1 MLAAAAFCGDVEKVT
16 GRRPALMTAG
26 RDPSGDVVIVG
37 TIGHSALVDG
47 LARAGKIDI
56 APVAGKWEAC
66 LTQVVDNPMPG
77 VARALVIAGSDK
89 RGTIFGIYT
98 MSEQIGVSPWYW
110 WADVPVRHRERLYV
124 VPGRWVE
131 GGPAVKYRGIFLNDE
146 APSLT
151 GWAKKRYGGYNHLFY
166 TTVFELL
173 LRLRANALW
182 PAMWSS
188 AFNEDDPENAR
199 LADEYGI
206 VMSTS
211 HHEPMLRA
219 QQEWKRHGKG
229 PWDYEANGAELR
241 DFWREGVRR
250 NRAYESL
257 YTVGMRGD
265 GDKPMSRDNNV
276 ALLERIVADQRQILK
291 EEMNPDI
298 AKVPQVWALY
308 KEVQSYYE
316 QGMRVPDDVT
326 LLWSDDNFGNLR
338 RVPTDSERSRAG
350 GAGIYYHFD
359 YVGGPRSY
367 KWICTVPTTK
377 VWEQMN
383 LAYRYGADRLWIVN
397 VGDLKPMEL
406 DIDFFLNLA
415 WSPDAWPRE
424 RIGEFTRLW
433 AAREFGPEHAE
444 EIARIEMA
452 NLKLIGRRKPEVTD
466 PETYNLV
473 NYGEA
478 DRVMAEY
485 RDLVDRAESVSR
497 QLPMETRDAYFQL
510 VLFPVKASAQVVELY
525 IAAGRNRMFAAQGR
539 AQANDMAER
548 TRALFQADKDLATLY
563 NDVLSGGK
571 WQHMMDQTHLGYT
584 YWNEPPKDT
593 MPAVKDITLPEPAA
607 MAVAVDGSAEAWP
620 GASADCRLPEFDA
633 FNRQTS
639 FVDVF
644 NRGRTGFDFS
654 ATADSPWIRL
664 REDSGGHATEN
675 GSPAGNTPLSGRVED
690 EARVWVDID
699 WDRVPGVESHGSI
712 VIAQRN
718 GPSVTVGVDASRPA
732 TPSERELPGFVESG
746 GVISIEAEH
755 TTNHSD
761 EAGVGWR
768 PIADYGRTLSSMTL
782 FPVTAASAIPPRA
795 PLLEYRVY
803 VRNGGAGTVEAYL
816 APSLPII
823 PSRGLRY
830 AVSVD
835 DAPPTVVDVATD
847 PSKQEWSRSVEDNI
861 RIARTPVTFPGPGA
875 HVLKVWGV
883 DPGLALQKIVINL
896 GGEKPSYLGPPES
909 FFWRPRSAPS
919 LP

>member
-1 MLAAAAFCGDVEKVT
+1 
-16 GRRPALMTAG
+16 
-26 RDPSGDVVIVG
+26 
-37 TIGHSALVDG
+37 
-47 LARAGKIDI
+47 
-56 APVAGKWEAC
+56 
-66 LTQVVDNPMPG
+66 
-77 VARALVIAGSDK
+77 
-89 RGTIFGIYT
+89 
-98 MSEQIGVSPWYW
+98 
-110 WADVPVRHRERLYV
+110 
-124 VPGRWVE
+124 
-131 GGPAVKYRGIFLNDE
+131 
-146 APSLT
+146 
-151 GWAKKRYGGYNHLFY
+151 
-166 TTVFELL
+166 
-173 LRLRANALW
+173 
-182 PAMWSS
+182 
-188 AFNEDDPENAR
+188 
-199 LADEYGI
+199 
-206 VMSTS
+206 
-211 HHEPMLRA
+211 
-219 QQEWKRHGKG
+219 
-229 PWDYEANGAELR
+229 
-241 DFWREGVRR
+241 
-250 NRAYESL
+250 
-257 YTVGMRGD
+257 
-265 GDKPMSRDNNV
+265 
-276 ALLERIVADQRQILK
+276 
-291 EEMNPDI
+291 
-298 AKVPQVWALY
+298 
-308 KEVQSYYE
+308 
-316 QGMRVPDDVT
+316 
-326 LLWSDDNFGNLR
+326 
-338 RVPTDSERSRAG
+338 
-350 GAGIYYHFD
+350 
-359 YVGGPRSY
+359 
-367 KWICTVPTTK
+367 
-377 VWEQMN
+377 
-383 LAYRYGADRLWIVN
+383 
-397 VGDLKPMEL
+397 
-406 DIDFFLNLA
+406 
-415 WSPDAWPRE
+415 
-424 RIGEFTRLW
+424 
-433 AAREFGPEHAE
+433 
-444 EIARIEMA
+444 
-452 NLKLIGRRKPEVTD
+452 
-466 PETYNLV
+466 
-473 NYGEA
+473 
-478 DRVMAEY
+478 
-485 RDLVDRAESVSR
+485 
-497 QLPMETRDAYFQL
+497 METRDAYFQL